1 MATEYVDLQLDQSTG
16 DLLITESGDFQLIT
30 ENINSLWQRLLLRFS
45 IWQNEWQFNLDFGF
59 PYESYLGNKIPK
71 EVVDAKIRETVRL
84 EPDVLRIQ
92 DFTSSFNTQTRQY
105 EAYLTIITQE
115 LEEVNVAY
123 FGDGYYYPS
132 PDGTAQ
138 DLCPSLG
145 EVEFGAKLYH
155 FINFRLPFT
164 GDSTWINTWQGLYK
178 YFKKIQWN
186 SLLQWSQQGISW
198 GGSTEF

>member
-1 MATEYVDLQLDQSTG
+1 MATEYVDLQLDQATG
-16 DLLITESGDFQLIT
+16 DLLITEAGDFQLIT
-30 ENINSLWQRLLLRFS
+30 ENINSLWQRLLFRFS

-105 EAYLTIITQE
+105 EAYLTVITQE

-132 PDGTAQ
+132 PDETAQ

-145 EVEFGAKLYH
+145 EVEYGAKLYH
-155 FINFRLPFT
+155 FINFRLPLG
-164 GDSTWINTWQGLYK
+164 GDATWINTW
-178 YFKKIQWN
+178 
-186 SLLQWSQQGISW
+186 S
-198 GGSTEF
+198 